1 MATGEPLRVAL
12 LGYGLGG
19 RAFHAPLI
27 ATTRGMRL
35 ATIVTSNPE
44 RAAAAAKD
52 HPAARVVGS
61 AERVWERAREH
72 DLVVITTPNRFHVP
86 LARAALAA
94 GIAVVIDKPMAATSQ
109 EARDLIA
116 DANHRGVPLTV
127 FQNRRWDG
135 ELLTVRRLIA
145 EKALGDVLRFE
156 SRLDRWRPVPPP
168 NVWREGG
175 APEDAGGLL
184 YDLGSHL
191 IDQAVCLFGAVTHVY
206 AELDRRRPGVV
217 VDDDM
222 FVALTHAS
230 GVRSHLWASSLAAQ
244 PGMRL
249 RVLGTKAAYSKLHA
263 DVQEAWLRSGRRAD
277 EPGFGEDPVEHWGTL
292 GAGANVRSIQT
303 EKGDYP
309 AFYAHSV
316 SWLREG
322 ASPPVDPDDAVAVLE
337 IIEAAQRSAA
347 QANTTVLRSLTI
359 TR

>member
-1 MATGEPLRVAL
+1 MATDEPLRVAL

-19 RAFHAPLI
+19 RAFHAPLV
-27 ATTRGMRL
+27 AATRGMRL
-35 ATIVTSNPE
+35 ATIVTSNQE

-52 HPAARVVGS
+52 HPEARVVES
-61 AERVWERAREH
+61 AERVWEKAREH

-94 GIAVVIDKPMAATSQ
+94 RIAVVIDKPMAATAH
-109 EARDLIA
+109 EARELIA
-116 DANHRGVPLTV
+116 EARRTGVPLSV

-135 ELLTVRRLIA
+135 EFLTARRLIA
-145 EKALGDVLRFE
+145 EGALGQVVRFE
-156 SRLDRWRPVPPP
+156 SRLDRWRPVSPP

-191 IDQAVCLFGAVTHVY
+191 IDQAVLLFGAVTHVY
-206 AELDRRRPGVV
+206 AELDRRRAGVV

-249 RVLGTKAAYSKLHA
+249 RVLGTKAAYTKMHA
-263 DVQEAWLRSGRRAD
+263 DVQEAWLRAGRRAD
-277 EPGFGEDPVEHWGTL
+277 EAGFGEDPSTRWGTL
-292 GAGANVRSIQT
+292 GADPVVHPVKTDR
-303 EKGDYP
+303 GDYR
-309 AFYAHSV
+309 AFYSQAV
-316 SWLREG
+316 SWLRDG
-322 ASPPVDPDDAVAVLE
+322 GPPPVDPEDAVAVLE
-337 IIEAAQRSAA
+337 IIEAAQRSPA
-347 QANTTVLRSLTI
+347 QANTTTCATGASR
-359 TR
+359 